1 MSKTKKVPIT
11 VVTPTSTG
19 VSRVILGLLHRVPK
33 LVDFEGGYGVWEISV
48 LGKKY
53 RTHKQR
59 QITVSTA
66 EAKLI
71 KKLGKDFESRI

>member
-19 VSRVILGLLHRVPK
+19 VSRVIIGHLYRVPK
-33 LVDFEGGYGVWEISV
+33 LVDYEGGYGVWEISV

-53 RTHKQR
+53 RTHRKR
-59 QITVSTA
+59 QISVSSEDA
-66 EAKLI
+66 EKL
-71 KKLGKDFESRI
+71 KKLGKDFELGL